1 MKIAAYQA
9 PYLPFGSFDAIGLI
23 AEQLPV
29 CEAQGVEVLCCPEA
43 VVGGLAH
50 ESDGQS
56 PADVALAVEGGE
68 LAGVLAPLMGTSVT
82 LIVGF
87 TERDPAGALF
97 SSAAVVQEGTL
108 VAVHRKVFPGYR
120 TAFRAGIEL
129 PVFARDPMP
138 FGVMICNDI
147 WYLEPARVL
156 ASRGAATI
164 FVPTNSGH
172 LRKEADADAL
182 RPRGTNLPSPG
193 RWRTPRRSWSPTS
206 PGARAGVRP
215 WGAA

>member
-1 MKIAAYQA
+1 MKVAAYQA

-23 AEQLPV
+23 AGQLTA
-29 CEAQGVEVLCCPEA
+29 CEAQGFEVLCCPEA

-68 LAGVLAPLMGTSVT
+68 LAGVLAPLMGASVT
-82 LIVGF
+82 VIVGF

-120 TAFRAGIEL
+120 TAIQAGTEL
-129 PVFARDPMP
+129 PVFARGAMP
-138 FGVMICNDI
+138 FGVMICNLI
-147 WYLEPARVL
+147 WYIGQARVL

-164 FVPTNSGH
+164 F
-172 LRKEADADAL
+172 
-182 RPRGTNLPSPG
+182 
-193 RWRTPRRSWSPTS
+193 
-206 PGARAGVRP
+206 
-215 WGAA
+215 